1 MEFQREMILMKKA
14 VLFGLILTVISL
26 TSFAYMQINGID
38 SSNFPEIKLYVST
51 DEGGIRQ
58 VTDNLNDMD
67 FDAQRLSLLENSV
80 VDIAFIFDSTMS
92 MQNEIDSLYSGIERF
107 ADELSKTGI
116 DFRLGWV
123 AFGDSIR
130 QVNDFTPDVNIFR
143 DWVKNTKT
151 RSGGDKPEISLDA
164 MVRGLSLSYRE
175 DAQRLMVLVT
185 DYSAHERG
193 DGTSFS
199 TVSVEET
206 VNALQS
212 FGISLF
218 ALGPVYFDSI
228 AKQVG
233 GIWKNIEKN
242 REFSNVLDMIRS
254 IIVEEYL
261 VTYNVQDMEP
271 EKLHEVIV
279 KTYEADSGTYTS
291 PPAAEV
297 AVTSTKIISTGI
309 GVIPDQFWGEPWGFI
324 AAREAAIID
333 AQKRMME
340 IIKGVSLTG
349 GQTVYNGVLADSRLN
364 TAVKGWLSGAYV
376 IEELFKPNLYLY
388 EVKLGLDLIG
398 ETGLLTILRDL
409 DLYRESI
416 GEVINNNV
424 LLSDLRDGWVKST
437 GFGVI
442 NKYDSKGE
450 AIYKARAAAIADAQA
465 RLLEIIKGTYL
476 ESDVQ
481 IVNTMSETEITKTFE
496 GVIRGAEV
504 LDENILSQAVYGID
518 GLYKVEMGVSL
529 TEKIGIKGIMI
540 NELGIPESQ
549 RVSENVFS
557 KVPEKE
563 TVEESSVYTGLVLDA
578 SSMGLKEAIMPRI
591 LDKAGNVIYSVD
603 SHKDGYYGAVF
614 NYKNTLTEAK
624 KDGVG
629 DNPLILQVDEVKDCD
644 VILSDASIEKLK
656 QAIETNNFLIDGKV
670 SVAYGG

>member
-1 MEFQREMILMKKA
+1 MKKVVVF
-14 VLFGLILTVISL
+14 VLLLTFLGL

-38 SSNFPEIKLYVST
+38 SSNFPQIKLYVST
-51 DEGGIRQ
+51 DEGGINE
-58 VTDNLNDMD
+58 VTDNLNIME
-67 FDAQRLSLLENSV
+67 FNAQRLSLLENSV

-92 MQNEIDSLYSGIERF
+92 MQNEIDSLYDGIERF
-107 ADELSKTGI
+107 ADDLSKTGI
-116 DFRLGWV
+116 NYRLAFV
-123 AFGDSIR
+123 TFGDSIR
-130 QVNDFTPDVNIFR
+130 QVNDFTSDVNIFR
-143 DWVKNTKT
+143 DWVKKTKI

-164 MVRGLSLSYRE
+164 MIRGLTLSYRE

-185 DYSAHERG
+185 DAPAHERG

-206 VNALQS
+206 VDALQS
-212 FGISLF
+212 FGITLF
-218 ALGPVYFDSI
+218 ALGPVYFDSF

-242 REFSNVLDMIRS
+242 REFSKVLDMIQS

-261 VTYNVQDMEP
+261 VSYNVQDMEP
-271 EKLHEVIV
+271 EKLHEVV
-279 KTYEADSGTYTS
+279 VRTVDQDMGVYTS
-291 PPAAEV
+291 PPAEKV
-297 AVTSTKIISTGI
+297 AITSTKIISTGI

-324 AAREAAIID
+324 AAREAAIMD

-349 GQTVYNGVLADSRLN
+349 GQTLYNGVLADSRLN

-376 IEELFKPNLYLY
+376 IEERFKPNLYLY
-388 EVKLGLDLIG
+388 EVKLGLDIIG

-409 DLYRESI
+409 ELYRESI
-416 GEVINNNV
+416 GEVINNNL

-450 AIYKARAAAIADAQA
+450 AIYKARSAAIADAQA

-476 ESDVQ
+476 ESEVQ
-481 IVNTMSETEITKTFE
+481 IVNTMSETQITKTFE

-504 LDENILSQAVYGID
+504 LDEAILSQAVYGVE
-518 GLYKVEMGVSL
+518 GLYKVEMGVSI

-549 RVSENVFS
+549 RVSENVFA
-557 KVPEKE
+557 KVPE
-563 TVEESSVYTGLVLDA
+563 TQTAEEAIIVYTGLVLDA
-578 SSMGLKEAIMPRI
+578 SSMGLKWVIMPRI
-591 LDKAGNVIYSVD
+591 LDKTGTVIYSTD
-603 SHKDGYYGAVF
+603 SHKEGYNGAVF

-624 KDGVG
+624 KAGVG
-629 DNPLILQVDEVKDCD
+629 DNPLILQVDEVKGGD
-644 VILSDASIEKLK
+644 VILSDESIEKLK
-656 QAIETNNFLIDGKV
+656 QAIETNNFLVDGKV